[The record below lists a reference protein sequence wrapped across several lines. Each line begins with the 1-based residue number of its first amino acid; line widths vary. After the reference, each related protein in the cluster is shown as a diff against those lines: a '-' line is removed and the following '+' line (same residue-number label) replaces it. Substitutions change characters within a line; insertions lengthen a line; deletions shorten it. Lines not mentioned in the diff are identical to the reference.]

1 MLARLKGNKGF
12 TVIELLMVMIMAGI
26 LLQMALTFSLDL
38 RKRSSDVAAVAD
50 GRNLITVVR
59 NNFVNLDDVDYA
71 QTDGNKIG
79 VATTGGASRVAVFT
93 LSPGVK
99 ARIEGGS
106 ESGVPD
112 QGYFEA
118 FLFNVN
124 GTGDET
130 PSGKRE
136 FWYLADEAND
146 IYSLPLF

>member
-1 MLARLKGNKGF
+1 VLARLKDNKGF
-12 TVIELLMVMIMAGI
+12 TFIELLMVMIMLGI
-26 LLQMALTFSLDL
+26 LLQMAWLFASDL
-38 RKRSSDVAAVAD
+38 SKRSSDVAAVAD

-59 NNFVNLDDVDYA
+59 NNFVNLDDVNYA
-71 QTDGNKIG
+71 QTDGNKVG
-79 VATTGGASRVAVFT
+79 VATTGGAPREAVFS

-99 ARIEGGS
+99 ARIEAGS

>member
-1 MLARLKGNKGF
+1 MSKRMNNNRGF
-12 TVIELLMVMIMAGI
+12 TFIELLMVMIMLGI
-26 LLQMALTFSLDL
+26 LLQMAWTFASDL
-38 RKRSSDVAAVAD
+38 RKRGSDVSAIAD

-59 NNFVNLDDVDYA
+59 NNFVNLDSVNYSARDDRA
-71 QTDGNKIG
+71 IG
-79 VATTGGASRVAVFT
+79 VATMDGDKRQPVFILT
-93 LSPGVK
+93 PGVR

-106 ESGVPD
+106 QSGIAD
-112 QGYFEA
+112 EGYFEA
-118 FLFNVN
+118 YLFHIN

>member
-1 MLARLKGNKGF
+1 MLTGTKNNKGF
-12 TVIELLMVMIMAGI
+12 TFIELLMVMIMLGI
-26 LLQMALTFSLDL
+26 LMQMAWLFASDL
-38 RKRSSDVAAVAD
+38 GKRGSDVSAIAD

-59 NNFVNLDDVDYA
+59 NNFVNLDSVNYSA
-71 QTDGNKIG
+71 TQKNAIG
-79 VATTGGASRVAVFT
+79 VATMGGEKREPVFILT
-93 LSPGVK
+93 PGVH

-106 ESGVPD
+106 QSGVPD

-118 FLFNVN
+118 YLYHEN

-130 PSGKRE
+130 PSGRRE